1 MKVDTIKV
9 NCLAVVSDI
18 LKYVLSVAEKRNQ
31 LHSLYK
37 NIEAAIYEILRI
49 F

>member
-1 MKVDTIKV
+1 MKVETIKV

-18 LKYVLSVAEKRNQ
+18 KYVLSVAEKRNQ

-37 NIEAAIYEILRI
+37 NIEAEIYEILRI